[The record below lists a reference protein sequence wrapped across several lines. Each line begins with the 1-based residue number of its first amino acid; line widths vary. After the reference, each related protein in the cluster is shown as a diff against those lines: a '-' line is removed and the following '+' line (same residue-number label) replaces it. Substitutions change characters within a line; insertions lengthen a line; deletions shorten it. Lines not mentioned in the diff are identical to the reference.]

1 MGTVTAR
8 DDLSAIRRRARVAA
22 VLYLAQGI
30 PAVFS
35 LQYVPRTLI
44 VRGDAAA
51 TVDRIAASET
61 LFRLGIVAEL
71 LAATIFIFTG
81 LVLYRMFE
89 RVDRDQ
95 AMAMLILV
103 LVSVPISFV
112 GVLGETAALALIGN
126 VDLLSA
132 LGRPQRDAL
141 VLLFLNMHSYAIV
154 VVGIFWGLWL
164 FPLGLLVLRS
174 GLALRFIGAL
184 LIPNAIAYVAV
195 SLIALLAPQYNSTAS
210 NLALLPEALGEGS
223 MLIWLFI
230 TGFRRPRLEV
240 SRPG

>member
-1 MGTVTAR
+1 MTRR
-8 DDLSAIRRRARVAA
+8 DDLDAIRHRARVAA
-22 VLYLAQGI
+22 ILYLAQGI

-51 TVDRIAASET
+51 TVDRIAASEM

-81 LVLYRMFE
+81 LVLYRLFE

-141 VLLFLNMHSYAIV
+141 VLLFLNMHSNAIV

-164 FPLGLLVLRS
+164 LPLGLLVLRS
-174 GLALRFIGAL
+174 GLPLRFVGAL
-184 LIPNAIAYVAV
+184 LIPNAIAYVVV
-195 SLIALLAPQYNSTAS
+195 SLIALLAPQYNALAS

-230 TGFRRPRLEV
+230 TGFRPAAQR
-240 SRPG
+240 S